1 MEKVSIGESW
11 VVQLLPREKKKKSK
25 NLLDL
30 EERRPGV
37 LPKPS
42 RYIHLL
48 AQKVYCW
55 ELLLGEHNH
64 MQRHQSKLLM
74 EISRFRR
81 YWGSSAHVK
90 SKFQV
95 YNTGSEYYHTLR
107 NNHHNEPSYH
117 LPPQSCHNI
126 IDYIPYLYITFLWL
140 ILYLEVCTS

>member
-1 MEKVSIGESW
+1 MDLSRPDIRPLIPYGGLRVQILNGESEYRGELSSS
-11 VVQLLPREKKKKSK
+11 VAPKRKKKSK

-48 AQKVYCW
+48 AQKVHCW

-64 MQRHQSKLLM
+64 MQRHQSKLLT

-81 YWGSSAHVK
+81 
-90 SKFQV
+90 
-95 YNTGSEYYHTLR
+95 
-107 NNHHNEPSYH
+107 
-117 LPPQSCHNI
+117 
-126 IDYIPYLYITFLWL
+126 
-140 ILYLEVCTS
+140 